1 MRRSHQQNHERSKE
15 SAMTKPEPINS
26 DKVLKPVGAYSH
38 AVRAQGFL
46 FLSGQI
52 PLDPNTGEVIQG
64 DVAAQ
69 TRRVLDNLRAV
80 LESAGSEL
88 DRVVKA
94 TIYLTD
100 MQDFAVVNQ
109 VYGEYFPA
117 AKPARATVAVA
128 GLPRGVKIEIDMIA
142 LG

>member
-1 MRRSHQQNHERSKE
+1 M
-15 SAMTKPEPINS
+15 KPEVIVT
-26 DKVLKPVGAYSH
+26 DKAPKAVGAYAQ

-52 PLDPNTGEVIQG
+52 PLDPATGELIQG

-80 LESAGSEL
+80 LEGAGSAL

-100 MQDFAVVNQ
+100 MNDFAVVNQ
-109 VYGEYFPA
+109 TYAEYFPA

-128 GLPRGVKIEIDMIA
+128 GLPRGSKVEIDMIA

>member
-1 MRRSHQQNHERSKE
+1 M
-15 SAMTKPEPINS
+15 KPEVIAIEGAP
-26 DKVLKPVGAYSH
+26 KAVGAYAQ

-52 PLDPNTGEVIQG
+52 PLDPQTGELITG

-80 LESAGSEL
+80 LEGAGSGL

-94 TIYLTD
+94 TIYILD
-100 MQDFAVVNQ
+100 MNDFAVVNQ
-109 VYGEYFPA
+109 TYAEYFPA

-128 GLPRGVKIEIDMIA
+128 GLPRGARVEIDMIA

>member
-1 MRRSHQQNHERSKE
+1 M
-15 SAMTKPEPINS
+15 KPEVITTAGAP
-26 DKVLKPVGAYSH
+26 KAVGAYAQ

-52 PLDPNTGEVIQG
+52 PLDPATGELITG
-64 DVAAQ
+64 DVEAQ

-80 LESAGSEL
+80 LEGAGSAL

-100 MQDFAVVNQ
+100 MSDFAVVNQ
-109 VYGEYFPA
+109 TYAEYFPA

-128 GLPRGVKIEIDMIA
+128 GLPRGVKVEIDMIA
-142 LG
+142 LA